1 MLDFDKP
8 VYLTEKGKDELATE
22 LDFLVNVKRLETI
35 ECLQEATRG
44 GEWTDNTEHMLIEE
58 ELAFIDGRIKEI
70 TYMLDQAV
78 IIPPGNQDNMV
89 EIGETV
95 IIQNDEGD
103 IEEYTIV
110 GPAEADPSQGFIS
123 NEAPLGRALLNHKIG
138 DEIDVEAPVGKLHY
152 QIVGIKQSSI

>member
-8 VYLTEKGKDELATE
+8 VYLTEKGKAELTTE

-70 TYMLDQAV
+70 TYMLDLAI
-78 IIPPGNQDNMV
+78 IIPPGNQDNLV

-152 QIVGIKQSSI
+152 QIVGIRQGSI